1 MLGKVLTAGLLGVDA
16 KLVEVETHSTSGLPY
31 FEIVG
36 LPDQAVKESKVRVKS
51 ALANSGFRWGN
62 RRAVVNLS
70 PADLRKEG
78 GGFDLPIA
86 LSILSAQKIVK
97 ADLLNKFLFAGELG
111 LDGSLKP
118 SPGALIF
125 ALLAKDKGLEGII
138 VPASNAREASVV
150 SGMKVYS
157 ASNLAQVVEFL
168 NGDKDLP
175 RIESPVNQLFQ
186 KGAESEL
193 DLSEVRGQESAKRAL
208 EVAAAGGH
216 NLLMIGPPGS
226 GKTMLSQRL
235 PGILPALSLTE
246 SLEVTRVYSIL
257 GLLTNDQ
264 PLITSRPFRAPH
276 HTISDAGIV
285 GGGTY
290 PRPGEISLAHNGVL
304 FLDELPEFRKNVLE
318 ALRQPMESGVVLI
331 SRAVGSITFPSRF
344 MLVAA
349 MNPCPCG
356 YLGDSHHVCRCT
368 PRQVQNYRSRISG
381 PLLDRIDLQIEV
393 PAVRYRELSGETGGE
408 KSEDVRK
415 RVDLSRTIQKER
427 FKKSRIHCNAQMSS
441 RQVSK
446 FCPVDEDGHRILEN
460 AVDRLGISA
469 RGWSRI
475 LKVAR
480 TIADLDSS
488 DRILTRHLSEALSY
502 RVLDRN
508 R

>member
-51 ALANSGFRWGN
+51 ALSNSGFRWGN
-62 RRAVVNLS
+62 QRAVVNLS

-86 LSILSAQKIVK
+86 LSILSAQKIIK

-157 ASNLAQVVEFL
+157 AANLAQVVEFL
-168 NGDKDLP
+168 NGEKELP
-175 RIESPVNQLFQ
+175 RIESPVHQLFQ

-235 PGILPALSLTE
+235 PGILPALALTE

-257 GLLTNDQ
+257 GLLTNDL

-318 ALRQPMESGVVLI
+318 ALRQPMEAGVVLI

-344 MLVAA
+344 MMVAA
-349 MNPCPCG
+349 MNP
-356 YLGDSHHVCRCT
+356 
-368 PRQVQNYRSRISG
+368 
-381 PLLDRIDLQIEV
+381 
-393 PAVRYRELSGETGGE
+393 
-408 KSEDVRK
+408 
-415 RVDLSRTIQKER
+415 
-427 FKKSRIHCNAQMSS
+427 
-441 RQVSK
+441 
-446 FCPVDEDGHRILEN
+446 
-460 AVDRLGISA
+460 
-469 RGWSRI
+469 
-475 LKVAR
+475 
-480 TIADLDSS
+480 
-488 DRILTRHLSEALSY
+488 
-502 RVLDRN
+502 
-508 R
+508 